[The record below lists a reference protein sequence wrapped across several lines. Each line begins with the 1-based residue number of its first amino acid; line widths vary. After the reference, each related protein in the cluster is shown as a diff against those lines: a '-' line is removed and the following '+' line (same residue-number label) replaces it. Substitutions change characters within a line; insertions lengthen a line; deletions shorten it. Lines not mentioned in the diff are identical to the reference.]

1 MLAYLLELPH
11 VIKRYFPLVISPSI
25 QNDTLLLKIQA
36 LSPLP
41 LAAEIQ
47 KPADPAIL
55 KGLNLFFPG
64 RFAASEDIN
73 QTILWTVVVSDNRTF
88 CLETNTPGPCST
100 RVTVGA
106 VFGQFNPGCPQSTF
120 VFAQDSARVAW
131 QPPKLLIRGTT
142 SLPLSSIHQSGES
155 FPIGTTLVEYADMSE
170 PYQSEESRFRC
181 SFNVCEK

>member
-1 MLAYLLELPH
+1 M
-11 VIKRYFPLVISPSI
+11 SI
-25 QNDTLLLKIQA
+25 LTIPAQ
-36 LSPLP
+36 SPLHLETNFLVENKP
-41 LAAEIQ
+41 GLLHGLTLYYASNALAST
-47 KPADPAIL
+47 DV
-55 KGLNLFFPG
+55 N
-64 RFAASEDIN
+64 R
-73 QTILWTVVVSDNRTF
+73 TMLWTVIVSDNRQF

-120 VFAQDSARVAW
+120 VFAQDSAQVVW

-142 SLPLSSIHQSGES
+142 SLSLSSKHRSGES

-181 SFNVCEK
+181 SFNVRDK